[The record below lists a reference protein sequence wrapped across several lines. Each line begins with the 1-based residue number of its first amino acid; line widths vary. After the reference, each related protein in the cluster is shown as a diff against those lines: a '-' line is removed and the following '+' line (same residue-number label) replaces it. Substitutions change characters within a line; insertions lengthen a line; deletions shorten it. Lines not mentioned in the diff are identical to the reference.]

1 MSVIQK
7 IRDKYAA
14 VVIAVIALSLVG
26 FILMDAFVGRGKGV
40 GKTGGDVGKVNGQKI
55 DRNDFEK
62 RITLQQAMYGQQA
75 PPREQLISSAWEQ
88 SVDEIVMSQEY
99 EKVGL
104 QFTAKELND
113 VLFGANPPQW
123 LSQQFTDPK
132 TGQFDVNQAKQYFA
146 QLKKQK
152 NNPNLEMFNEAYILP
167 TINQGLRTKY
177 MALLGESAYVP
188 KWMAERSIADQ
199 NMVAKFSYVTVPYSS
214 ISDSSIKVTEDDVR
228 DYMNKH
234 KEAFKQEEPTRS
246 VSYVAFNAS
255 PSAADTAKV
264 LAQLNNLKADFASQ
278 TDPETYLARVGSSI
292 PYFNGYV
299 LGSKMQVANA
309 DSIKRLADGQV
320 YGPYIDGGNY
330 NIAKMIGRRTMPDSV
345 KVRHILIKTAEKGQP
360 TMPDSLAKK
369 RIDSIAAAAR
379 SGADFNALVLKYSDD
394 EGSKNTQGE
403 YTFTSQQFPSLS
415 KEFAETAFYG
425 NTGDKKVVKVENQ
438 AYSGYHYIEVLEQKK
453 VETAY
458 KVAYLSKPIEASQE
472 TINNANNLASQFAAN
487 SRDKKQFEENAAKQN
502 LTILSAPDIKQND
515 YQIPGLGE
523 SRQFVRWVYENK
535 GGDVSEPQEIGD
547 KYVVAIITAVSD
559 KGLMSVA
566 KARQTAEPAII
577 NEKKAQQIIANKF
590 KGGGTI
596 EQIAQA
602 AGVGVQHADSA
613 SFAQPFIPNIGNEP
627 KIAGAAFNKNLLNK
641 VSEPIAGNTG
651 VFVIKGEN
659 VTALANTNID
669 VEGLRK
675 QMEMQ
680 QKQMAGYQSME
691 ALKKAA
697 EVKDNRFD
705 FY

>member
-26 FILMDAFVGRGKGV
+26 FILMDAFVGRGKGI
-40 GKTGGDVGKVNGQKI
+40 GKTSGDVGKVNGQKI

-62 RITLQQAMYGQQA
+62 KISLQQAMYGQQA
-75 PPREQLISSAWEQ
+75 PQREQLIGSAWEQ

-123 LSQQFTDPK
+123 LRQQFSDPK

-146 QLKKQK
+146 QIKKQK
-152 NNPNLEMFNEAYILP
+152 NNPNLEMFNEAYITP
-167 TINQGLRTKY
+167 TINQTLRMKY
-177 MALLGESAYVP
+177 MALLSESSYVP
-188 KWMAERSIADQ
+188 KWMAERTIADQ
-199 NMVAKFSYVTVPYSS
+199 NVVARFSYVSVPYTS
-214 ISDSSIKVTEDDVR
+214 ISDSSIKITEDDIR

-234 KEAFKQEEPTRS
+234 KESFRQDEASRS
-246 VSYVAFNAS
+246 ASYVSFSAA
-255 PSAADTAKV
+255 PSAADTAKALSQV
-264 LAQLNNLKADFASQ
+264 NNLKSEFAAA
-278 TDPETYLARVGSSI
+278 TDPEAYLARAGSET

-299 LGSKMQVANA
+299 LSSKLQVPNA
-309 DSIKRLADGQV
+309 DSIKRLANGQI
-320 YGPYIDGGNY
+320 YGPYIDGTNY
-330 NIAKMIGRRTMPDSV
+330 SIAKMIDRRNMPDSV
-345 KVRHILIKTAEKGQP
+345 KVRHILIKTGEKGQP
-360 TMPDSLAKK
+360 TLPDSIAKI
-369 RIDSIAAAAR
+369 RIDSIANAAK

-394 EGSKNTQGE
+394 EGSKNTKGE
-403 YTFTSQQFPSLS
+403 YTFTSQQFPNLS

-453 VETAY
+453 IETAY
-458 KVAYLSKPIEASQE
+458 KIAYLSKPIEASQE
-472 TINNANNLASQFAAN
+472 TINNASNIAAQFAAN
-487 SRDKKQFEENAAKQN
+487 SRDKKQFEENAAKQK
-502 LTILSAPDIKQND
+502 LAVLSIPELKQND
-515 YQIPGLGE
+515 YQIPALGE

-535 GGDVSEPQEIGD
+535 TGDVSEPQEIGD
-547 KYVVAIITAVSD
+547 KYIVAIITGASD
-559 KGLMSVA
+559 KGMMSVA

-577 NEKKAQQIIANKF
+577 NEKKAQQILSSKF
-590 KGGGTI
+590 KGASSI
-596 EQIAQA
+596 EQVAQG
-602 AGVGVQHADSA
+602 AGVSVLHADSV

-627 KIAGAAFNKNLLNK
+627 KVAGAAFNKSLQNK

-651 VFVIKGEN
+651 VFVIKGES
-659 VTALANTNID
+659 VTALANTNMD

-675 QMEMQ
+675 QIEMQ
-680 QKQMAGYQSME
+680 QKQMAGYQSIE

-697 EVKDNRFD
+697 DIKDNRFD